1 MQLLLMILKFSSLFK
16 TWQLRISLK
25 RNGFMQTY
33 FWNQKKVLFG
43 DRKHGGL
50 SLVSVRLQA
59 QACLIRN
66 FLEMSINPSFIHSQF
81 SQNFYRALFLDECIK
96 GLKPPPFY
104 NKHFFETI
112 KKAIESG
119 HSVEN
124 MWVKHWYQF
133 LLEESA
139 NHAEQSSFKIERS
152 FPDINWNQV
161 WVNIHLES
169 LNCEEASFA
178 FKSVHGLLPS
188 DEKISTIFKKL
199 ESSCKFGCSIGVA
212 NLPHILFLC
221 QHSFDIGQ
229 WLFSIITD
237 IFPDLLT
244 IALSFLSS
252 KTARLSLGCQS
263 KPSSTSGT
271 KGKNSNQWFLRT
283 TWQC

>member
-1 MQLLLMILKFSSLFK
+1 
-16 TWQLRISLK
+16 
-25 RNGFMQTY
+25 
-33 FWNQKKVLFG
+33 
-43 DRKHGGL
+43 
-50 SLVSVRLQA
+50 
-59 QACLIRN
+59 
-66 FLEMSINPSFIHSQF
+66 MSINPSFIHSHF
-81 SQNFYRALFLDECIK
+81 SQNLYRDFVLDECIK

-161 WVNIHLES
+161 WVNIHLKS

-212 NLPHILFLC
+212 NLPHILFSLSAFPWHRAVAF
-221 QHSFDIGQ
+221 QYYYWYLPWPSHN
-229 WLFSIITD
+229 SIIFLELQNSEAITWLSIQTFFYIWNKRVKFKSM
-237 IFPDLLT
+237 IFEDYLAMLEDKATLL
-244 IALSFLSS
+244 L
-252 KTARLSLGCQS
+252 
-263 KPSSTSGT
+263 GT
-271 KGKNSNQWFLRT
+271 KHNQIAMDVLDLIW
-283 TWQC
+283 